1 MKKRIFMISSLILA
15 TSFAFSGGIVTN
27 SNQSAA
33 FIRMFARDA
42 TTEIDAVFYNPAGLT
57 KLKDGWH
64 FSFSAQNLTQTR
76 TVNSTFPYLNGADF
90 EGEAKVPIFPSFYTA
105 YKKGKF
111 AFSFGFNPVGGGGTA
126 TYNNGLPT
134 MEIPFSTLVPKL
146 SALGVTG
153 YSANMMFKGYSVNFG
168 FQGGVSYEINENV
181 SVFGGLRYVMAST
194 TYEGYVRDVKVTTA
208 AGSVRADNFMTGVA
222 AQATAGAAQA
232 TGAGNN
238 MNGIFALGIPSSLT
252 FAQAVAVGLPSTTSQ
267 QLQGALLAFGFT
279 SQQIAAMTLA
289 QAQASFYGA
298 ATAYTGQAAQLTA
311 NALLMADQVADV
323 KQTGSGVTPILGVNL
338 NLMENDLNIG
348 IKYEFQTNIE
358 VTNETAAGKGFTI
371 GLTQTGAKI
380 EMFPDGGK
388 TIADM
393 PALLSIGFEYKITDP
408 LKFSA
413 GYHTYFDGKTGWAGT
428 GNTSKIDKNSIEFA
442 AGLEYKISDKLL
454 ISGGYLRTTTGANA
468 LYMSDITHTL
478 SSNSGSIGG
487 AYNVSNALRINFGV
501 AYTKYVTTTYD
512 KTYNLSGTNV
522 SYKESY
528 GRDNLTVAIGID
540 FSVFK

>member
-1 MKKRIFMISSLILA
+1 MISSLILA

-76 TVNSTFPYLNGADF
+76 TVNSTFEYLNGEDY
-90 EGEAKVPIFPSFYTA
+90 EGNAKVPIFPSFYTA

-126 TYNNGLPT
+126 TYNSGLPT
-134 MEIPFSTLVPKL
+134 MEIPFSSLVLKL
-146 SALGVTG
+146 GSLGVTG

-168 FQGGVSYEINENV
+168 FQGGVSYEINEKV
-181 SVFGGLRYVMAST
+181 SVFAGMRYVMAST
-194 TYEGYVRDVKVTTA
+194 TYEGYVKDVKVITANGNMNAGTLVRGVAGQVTEAANGMAPLVANFSNKTFAEVAQIAGGAYLSTA
-208 AGSVRADNFMTGVA
+208 ARATLEG
-222 AQATAGAAQA
+222 T
-232 TGAGNN
+232 
-238 MNGIFALGIPSSLT
+238 
-252 FAQAVAVGLPSTTSQ
+252 
-267 QLQGALLAFGFT
+267 LLKFGF
-279 SQQIAAMTLA
+279 SQSQINSMSMAV
-289 QAQASFYGA
+289 AQASFFG
-298 ATAYTGQAAQLTA
+298 TANVLNGQADYLNVVT
-311 NALLMADQVADV
+311 ADQVADV
-323 KQTGSGVTPILGVNL
+323 KQTGSGVTPILGANL
-338 NLMENDLNIG
+338 SFMENDLNIG

-358 VTNETAAGKGFTI
+358 VTNETAEGKGFTI
-371 GLTQTGAKI
+371 GLTQTGTTFTKI

-388 TIADM
+388 TDADM
-393 PALLSIGFEYKITDP
+393 PALLSIGFEYKLSDH
-408 LKFSA
+408 LKFAA

-428 GNTSKIDKNSIEFA
+428 GTTSKIDKNSIEFA

-468 LYMSDITHTL
+468 LYMSDITHTM

-487 AYNVSNALRINFGV
+487 AYNVSDALRINFGV
-501 AYTKYVTTTYD
+501 AYTKYVTATYD
-512 KTYNLSGTNV
+512 KTYNLSGTNI

-528 GRDNLTVAIGID
+528 GRDNLTIALGID
-540 FSVFK
+540 FSIFK

>member
-1 MKKRIFMISSLILA
+1 MISCLILA

-27 SNQSAA
+27 YNQSAA
-33 FIRMFARDA
+33 YIRMFARDA

-57 KLKDGWH
+57 KLRDGWH
-64 FSFSAQNLTQTR
+64 FSFSGQNLTQTR

-126 TYNNGLPT
+126 TYNSGLPT

-146 SALGVTG
+146 AALGVTG

-168 FQGGVSYEINENV
+168 FQGGVSYEINENI

-194 TYEGYVRDVKVTTA
+194 TYEGYVKDVKVTTA
-208 AGSVRADNFMTGVA
+208 AGPVRADDFMNGVA
-222 AQATAGAAQA
+222 AQATAGATLA
-232 TGAGNN
+232 TNASIG
-238 MNGIFALGIPSSLT
+238 MNPLVANFGTLT
-252 FAQAVAVGLPSTTSQ
+252 FAQVEEAGYIDPVTRATLEGGL
-267 QLQGALLAFGFT
+267 LQFGFT
-279 SQQIAAMTLA
+279 QAQIDGMSMTI
-289 QAQASFYGA
+289 AQASYNGA
-298 ATAYTGQAAQLTA
+298 AQNLTSQATQLTA
-311 NALLMADQVADV
+311 SAVLMADQVADV
-323 KQTGSGVTPILGVNL
+323 KQTGSGVTPILGANL
-338 NLMENDLNIG
+338 SFLENNLNIG

-371 GLTQTGAKI
+371 GLTETGAKI
-380 EMFPDGGK
+380 EMFPNGAK
-388 TIADM
+388 TNADM
-393 PALLSIGFEYKITDP
+393 PALLSIGFEYKLSDP

-413 GYHTYFDGKTGWAGT
+413 GYHTYFDGKAGWAGT
-428 GNTSKIDKNSIEFA
+428 GNTSKIDKNSIELA

-454 ISGGYLRTTTGANA
+454 ISGGYLRTSTGANA
-468 LYMSDITHTL
+468 LYMSDITHTM

-487 AYNVSNALRINFGV
+487 AYNVSDALRINFGI
-501 AYTKYVTTTYD
+501 AYTKYVTATYD

-528 GRDNLTVAIGID
+528 GRDNLTIAIGID